1 MMRGILIATA
11 LWVAAGANAA
21 DVTLNGDGTRE
32 HLLDDVPN
40 YGTILHDQWGNHVP
54 SDTYEAERSSYGRL
68 SEEVAPRPIT
78 LEESISLAL
87 ENNTG
92 LRIQKLTPLSA
103 TARVRAAYAKF
114 DPELFADT
122 NKQRSNIPVQTISPF
137 TNGTSGDGTTPDG
150 APIDGHNQSIFS
162 DQVNWNAGLRK
173 TMFSN
178 GSLSAQW
185 LNSKQSSN
193 TNVTN
198 LVNPDYVTALNL
210 TLNQPLL
217 RDFGWRFA
225 YLVVDV
231 AQIGE
236 EQAYYEY
243 TGHVAELI
251 ENVERAY
258 WTYVL
263 AIENVRVEEQGL
275 GLARELLRQNE
286 GRFKVGSLPRTSVLE
301 SEAEVARREANLVR
315 SNAFQRIARDNLR
328 ALINATQD
336 DGDSLIMIEP
346 ADKPTVVQTVFNLD
360 DSLKV
365 AYNQRPELLAARSG
379 LDGRKVETKIAQNKL
394 LPRFDLTAQIGLNGL
409 GGNNTV
415 QPTPVPTGGV
425 QPTPNPFAG
434 IFAPNSQVF
443 GGYGRSL
450 ELLTDGRY
458 YQYLVGAQLTI
469 PLDNAAAKA
478 EYAQAKINSETARLS
493 LRQVEENVT
502 LQITQSVNNLKA
514 YLKAI
519 EATRVARELAQENVK
534 NQQARYD
541 VGLATTKDLIDFTER
556 LTEAERSEIESLTN
570 YNIELAQLRL
580 AEGTLLDSRNVHLD
594 RNSPEQKPW
603 WAWF

>member
-1 MMRGILIATA
+1 
-11 LWVAAGANAA
+11 
-21 DVTLNGDGTRE
+21 
-32 HLLDDVPN
+32 
-40 YGTILHDQWGNHVP
+40 
-54 SDTYEAERSSYGRL
+54 
-68 SEEVAPRPIT
+68 
-78 LEESISLAL
+78 
-87 ENNTG
+87 
-92 LRIQKLTPLSA
+92 
-103 TARVRAAYAKF
+103 
-114 DPELFADT
+114 
-122 NKQRSNIPVQTISPF
+122 
-137 TNGTSGDGTTPDG
+137 
-150 APIDGHNQSIFS
+150 
-162 DQVNWNAGLRK
+162 
-173 TMFSN
+173 
-178 GSLSAQW
+178 
-185 LNSKQSSN
+185 
-193 TNVTN
+193 
-198 LVNPDYVTALNL
+198 
-210 TLNQPLL
+210 
-217 RDFGWRFA
+217 
-225 YLVVDV
+225 
-231 AQIGE
+231 
-236 EQAYYEY
+236 
-243 TGHVAELI
+243 
-251 ENVERAY
+251 
-258 WTYVL
+258 
-263 AIENVRVEEQGL
+263 
-275 GLARELLRQNE
+275 
-286 GRFKVGSLPRTSVLE
+286 
-301 SEAEVARREANLVR
+301 
-315 SNAFQRIARDNLR
+315 
-328 ALINATQD
+328 
-336 DGDSLIMIEP
+336 
-346 ADKPTVVQTVFNLD
+346 
-360 DSLKV
+360 
-365 AYNQRPELLAARSG
+365 
-379 LDGRKVETKIAQNKL
+379 L